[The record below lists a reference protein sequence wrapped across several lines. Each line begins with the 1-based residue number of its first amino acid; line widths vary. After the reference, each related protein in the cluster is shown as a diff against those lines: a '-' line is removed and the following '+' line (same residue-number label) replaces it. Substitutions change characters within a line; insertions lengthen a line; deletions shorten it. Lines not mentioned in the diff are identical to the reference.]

1 MASNLHHE
9 WAVMTQRPGCPYHAV
24 IDDILS
30 LAKRAVG
37 WDSEDPRAVSL
48 VAQLRAIA
56 LVNSFH
62 DLEVAVPAPAVET
75 SANGGV
81 VLRWVTKHRGVEV
94 LILPAGGSYSVTERR
109 TGHVVQDGLLE
120 EVDPLQDIVGLHVL
134 SSKETSATPKRR

>member
-1 MASNLHHE
+1 MS
-9 WAVMTQRPGCPYHAV
+9 QRISDCPLHAV

-62 DLEVAVPAPAVET
+62 DLDVAVPAPAVET
-75 SANGGV
+75 SVNGGV
-81 VLRWVTKHRGVEV
+81 ALRWVTKERGVEIV
-94 LILPAGGSYSVTERR
+94 LMPAGGSYTVTDRH
-109 TGHVVQDGLLE
+109 TGLVVEEGLLE
-120 EVDPLQDIVGLHVL
+120 EVEPVQDILALHVV
-134 SSKETSATPKRR
+134 SSEGTIHRRAL

>member
-1 MASNLHHE
+1 MA
-9 WAVMTQRPGCPYHAV
+9 QRPGCSYHAV

-62 DLEVAVPAPAVET
+62 DLKVAVPAPSVET

-81 VLRWVTKHRGVEV
+81 TLRWVTKLRGVEIV
-94 LILPAGGSYSVTERR
+94 LLPAGGSYAVTDRR
-109 TGHVVQDGLLE
+109 TGQVVEEGPLE
-120 EVDPLQDIVGLHVL
+120 EVEPVQDVLAIHVL
-134 SSKETSATPKRR
+134 TRR

>member
-1 MASNLHHE
+1 
-9 WAVMTQRPGCPYHAV
+9 MTRRTPDCTYHAV

-37 WDSEDPRAVSL
+37 WDSDDPRAVSL

-56 LVNSFH
+56 LVNRFH

-81 VLRWVTKHRGVEV
+81 VLRWVTKERGVEIV
-94 LILPAGGSYSVTERR
+94 LLPAGGSYTVTDRR
-109 TGHVVQDGLLE
+109 TGRVVQEGLLE
-120 EVDPLQDIVGLHVL
+120 EVEPLHDVVGLHVL
-134 SSKETSATPKRR
+134 DRR

>member
-1 MASNLHHE
+1 MASNLHDW
-9 WAVMTQRPGCPYHAV
+9 WAVMAQPPSCPYHAV

-62 DLEVAVPAPAVET
+62 DLKFAVPAPAVET

-81 VLRWVTKHRGVEV
+81 ALRWVTKGRGVEIV
-94 LILPAGGSYSVTERR
+94 LLPAGGSYAVTDRR
-109 TGHVVQDGLLE
+109 TGQVVEEGLLE
-120 EVDPLQDIVGLHVL
+120 EVEPVQDVLAVHVL
-134 SSKETSATPKRR
+134 GRR

>member
-1 MASNLHHE
+1 VASNLHDFSLL
-9 WAVMTQRPGCPYHAV
+9 MTPQISDCPYHAV

-62 DLEVAVPAPAVET
+62 DLDVALPAPAVET
-75 SANGGV
+75 SVNGGV
-81 VLRWVTKHRGVEV
+81 TLRWVTKERGVEIV
-94 LILPAGGSYSVTERR
+94 LMPAGGSYAVTDRR
-109 TGHVVQDGLLE
+109 TGQVVEEGLLE
-120 EVDPLQDIVGLHVL
+120 EVEPVQDILAQVVGR
-134 SSKETSATPKRR
+134 P

>member
-1 MASNLHHE
+1 MA
-9 WAVMTQRPGCPYHAV
+9 QRISDCPYHAV

-62 DLEVAVPAPAVET
+62 DLDVAVPAPAVET
-75 SANGGV
+75 SVSGGV
-81 VLRWVTKHRGVEV
+81 TLRWVTKERGVEIV
-94 LILPAGGSYSVTERR
+94 LMPAGGSYAVTDRR
-109 TGHVVQDGLLE
+109 TGQVVEEGLLE
-120 EVDPLQDIVGLHVL
+120 EVEPVQDILALHVV
-134 SSKETSATPKRR
+134 SSEVASTALRDSPSRAGSA

>member
-1 MASNLHHE
+1 
-9 WAVMTQRPGCPYHAV
+9 MTRQISDCPYHAV

-62 DLEVAVPAPAVET
+62 DLDVALPAPAVET
-75 SANGGV
+75 SVNGGV
-81 VLRWVTKHRGVEV
+81 TLRWVTKERGVEIV
-94 LILPAGGSYSVTERR
+94 LMPAGGSYAVTDRR
-109 TGHVVQDGLLE
+109 TGQVVEEGLLE
-120 EVDPLQDIVGLHVL
+120 EVEPVQDILALHVGR
-134 SSKETSATPKRR
+134 P

>member
-1 MASNLHHE
+1 VASNLHE
-9 WAVMTQRPGCPYHAV
+9 FSVVMAQQISDCPHHAV

-62 DLEVAVPAPAVET
+62 DLDVAVPAPAVET
-75 SANGGV
+75 SVNGGV
-81 VLRWVTKHRGVEV
+81 ALRWVTTERGVEIV
-94 LILPAGGSYSVTERR
+94 LMPAGGSYAVTDRR
-109 TGHVVQDGLLE
+109 TGQVVEEGLLE
-120 EVDPLQDIVGLHVL
+120 EVEPLQDILALHVVAR
-134 SSKETSATPKRR
+134 TSATPGRP

>member
-1 MASNLHHE
+1 MISSLL
-9 WAVMTQRPGCPYHAV
+9 MTPQISDCPYHAV

-62 DLEVAVPAPAVET
+62 DLDVALPAPAVET
-75 SANGGV
+75 SVNGGV
-81 VLRWVTKHRGVEV
+81 TLRWVTKERGVEIV
-94 LILPAGGSYSVTERR
+94 LMPAGGSYAVTDRR
-109 TGHVVQDGLLE
+109 TGQVVEEGLLE
-120 EVDPLQDIVGLHVL
+120 EVEPVQDILALHVGR
-134 SSKETSATPKRR
+134 P